1 MAKII
6 SNSKYIEIDGTTAI
20 SLFDNAKVIKIKN
33 GVRVVFSSGSHI
45 DIPYVG
51 TTVDGVEVDSP
62 SDLYIFFKDKGFRS
76 SGTGSGT
83 AGVQSVTGNIV
94 SGTSDNPV
102 VNMPTDISNHPTRTD
117 NPHNV
122 NKGQVGLSNVD
133 NTSDLN
139 KPISTATLS
148 ALADKQSLSEKGQ
161 AGGYA
166 SLDNSGKIPLEFLN
180 VSGLTFKGAWDAST
194 NTPTLLDGTGSVG
207 DFYKVSVGGT
217 YNFGNGEHTFV
228 EGDWVMFAAGVWQR
242 IGVHETVQSVNGK
255 IGSVVINKSDIGLGN
270 ADNTSDVNKPVS
282 IAQAAALDNK
292 QDRLV
297 SGTNIKTI
305 AGQSLL
311 GAGNI
316 DLSGLSPLI
325 SSTVQDGFTIN
336 EYGDRIE
343 YLAKIQAPNKT
354 IGTGGARYDSYTST
368 VRLPDGVSISGA
380 DWAEISIKNSNRSL
394 DVCVYDNSSRY
405 IALGYFN
412 NYNDAGTAVANPT
425 VFIKLTNYK

>member
-1 MAKII
+1 MAII
-6 SNSKYIEIDGTTAI
+6 VTNANWLQVDGARLQKGKWDLSRI
-20 SLFDNAKVIKIKN
+20 ST
-33 GVRVVFSSGSHI
+33 GVRLSDAGERI
-45 DIPYVG
+45 DIPAIG
-51 TTVDGVEVDSP
+51 TSIDGITPVTAEELFD
-62 SDLYIFFKDKGFRS
+62 FFVAQGFKQG
-76 SGTGSGT
+76 GTGPGGET
-83 AGVQSVTGNIV
+83 GVQSVTGNIV
-94 SGTSDNPV
+94 SGTAENPV
-102 VNMPTDISNHPTRTD
+102 VNIPTDISNHPERTD

-122 NKGQVGLSNVD
+122 TAEQVGLGNVD

-161 AGGYA
+161 AGGYP

-217 YNFGNGEHTFV
+217 YNFGNGEHTFA

-255 IGSVVINKSDIGLGN
+255 VGAVVINKSDIGLGN
-270 ADNTSDVNKPVS
+270 TDNTSDADKPVS
-282 IAQAAALDNK
+282 TAQQQALNQK
-292 QDRLV
+292 QDTLV
-297 SGTNIKTI
+297 SGTNIKTV
-305 AGQSLL
+305 AGHSLI
-311 GAGNI
+311 GTGNI
-316 DLSGLSPLI
+316 DLPGVSSLI

-343 YLAKIQAPNKT
+343 YLTKIQAPNQT
-354 IGTGGARYDSYTST
+354 IGTGANRYSSHTST
-368 VRLPDGVSISGA
+368 ARLPAGVSISGA
-380 DWAEISIKNSNRSL
+380 DWAEINIKNPNRAI

-405 IALGYFN
+405 IVFGYFN
-412 NYNDAGTAVANPT
+412 NYNSSSSTVANPT
-425 VFIKLTNYK
+425 AFIKLTNYK